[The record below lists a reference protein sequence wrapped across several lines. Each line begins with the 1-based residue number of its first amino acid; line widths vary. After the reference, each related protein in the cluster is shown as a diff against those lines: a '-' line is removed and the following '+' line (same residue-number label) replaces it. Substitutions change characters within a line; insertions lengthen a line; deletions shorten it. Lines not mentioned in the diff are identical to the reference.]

1 MEQPESPPPDRRPDA
16 AAPLVSVCA
25 WCQRVWVDDCWVA
38 APPGAEPP
46 AGGRVT
52 HTICP
57 DCAAA
62 FGIEEELTP

>member
-16 AAPLVSVCA
+16 AAPLVSICA
-25 WCQRVWVDDCWVA
+25 WCQRVWTGDRWVDA
-38 APPGAEPP
+38 APETGPP
-46 AGGRVT
+46 AGKRVT

-62 FGIEEELTP
+62 FGIEEERTP